1 MLPGVCVS
9 MWRKSLLISDI
20 PLDFIDA
27 VERII
32 GRGFGDRSCAPCI
45 GVNAYFGHH
54 YNKRVID
61 RPETKPGTRILD
73 HYGRQ
78 TDKHQGFLPVCQ
90 AKIFEHACRVRDV
103 TKTMNNNYMEFIG
116 YKTCDRIIW
125 TQGMNHCIQKINHRG
140 HNQQKS
146 ISFANKLHIDKCD
159 IVKKETTESWFEK
172 LNRMKEDKM

>member
-1 MLPGVCVS
+1 M
-9 MWRKSLLISDI
+9 
-20 PLDFIDA
+20 DFTDA
-27 VERII
+27 VERSI

-54 YNKRVID
+54 YNRRVID
-61 RPETKPGTRILD
+61 RPETKPGTRFLD

-78 TDKHQGFLPVCQ
+78 TDKYQEFLPICQ
-90 AKIFEHACRVRDV
+90 KKIYEQACRVRDV

-125 TQGMNHCIQKINHRG
+125 TQGMNQSVRKTKNLGHQK
-140 HNQQKS
+140 QKS

-159 IVKKETTESWFEK
+159 IVKKEIA
-172 LNRMKEDKM
+172 